1 MSNVDA
7 LLKDGNLNVS
17 VEVLVAVPN
26 PLPQKPP
33 LHPMSLPAISEVAEG
48 GSVEE
53 DEAAVVGSEAAV
65 EVIRTGI
72 PRGCGIEMFY
82 LFDSFTQF
90 SVQSGEEETFAEAV
104 RSIVGAFAQVKYVKQ
119 GIAFSRV
126 LLFVRFLYRPT
137 ITTFLTSEKPN
148 DRNNIV

>member
-1 MSNVDA
+1 MHLWSNKSTA
-7 LLKDGNLNVS
+7 
-17 VEVLVAVPN
+17 VLVSKMDIKADKVGEASAGVAVTNATTTMPVD
-26 PLPQKPP
+26 LAV
-33 LHPMSLPAISEVAEG
+33 M
-48 GSVEE
+48 VEE
-53 DEAAVVGSEAAV
+53 AVAVVGSEAAV

>member
-53 DEAAVVGSEAAV
+53 DEAAVVVSEVVFKGTGEGLV
-65 EVIRTGI
+65 EVTEEDLAEGMT
-72 PRGCGIEMFY
+72 EEV
-82 LFDSFTQF
+82 
-90 SVQSGEEETFAEAV
+90 SVGEAVSEGGSKIEETVVLVDLANNKADLAVQEAL
-104 RSIVGAFAQVKYVKQ
+104 VGTVDREEGMVAVVAASGK
-119 GIAFSRV
+119 FSFDTHCASV
-126 LLFVRFLYRPT
+126 V
-137 ITTFLTSEKPN
+137 
-148 DRNNIV
+148 

>member
-1 MSNVDA
+1 MHLWSNKSIA
-7 LLKDGNLNVS
+7 
-17 VEVLVAVPN
+17 VLVSKMDIKADKVGEASAGVAVTNATTTMPVD
-26 PLPQKPP
+26 LAV
-33 LHPMSLPAISEVAEG
+33 M
-48 GSVEE
+48 VEE
-53 DEAAVVGSEAAV
+53 AVAVVVVGSEAAV

-90 SVQSGEEETFAEAV
+90 SVQSGEEGTFAEAV

>member
-53 DEAAVVGSEAAV
+53 DEAAVVVSEAGFKGTGEGLV
-65 EVIRTGI
+65 EVTEEDLAEGMT
-72 PRGCGIEMFY
+72 EEV
-82 LFDSFTQF
+82 SA
-90 SVQSGEEETFAEAV
+90 GEAVSEGGSKIEETVVLVDLANNKADLAVQEAL
-104 RSIVGAFAQVKYVKQ
+104 VGTVDREEGMVAVVAASGK
-119 GIAFSRV
+119 FSFDTHCASV
-126 LLFVRFLYRPT
+126 V
-137 ITTFLTSEKPN
+137 
-148 DRNNIV
+148 

>member
-1 MSNVDA
+1 MTGVQRVA
-7 LLKDGNLNVS
+7 LPIL
-17 VEVLVAVPN
+17 
-26 PLPQKPP
+26 
-33 LHPMSLPAISEVAEG
+33 
-48 GSVEE
+48 
-53 DEAAVVGSEAAV
+53 

>member
-1 MSNVDA
+1 MHLWSNKSTA
-7 LLKDGNLNVS
+7 
-17 VEVLVAVPN
+17 VLVSKMDIKADKVGEASAGVAVTNATTTMPVD
-26 PLPQKPP
+26 LAV
-33 LHPMSLPAISEVAEG
+33 M
-48 GSVEE
+48 VEE
-53 DEAAVVGSEAAV
+53 AVVVVAV

>member
-1 MSNVDA
+1 MHLWSNKSTA
-7 LLKDGNLNVS
+7 
-17 VEVLVAVPN
+17 VLVSKMDIKADKVGEASAGVAVTNATTTMPVD
-26 PLPQKPP
+26 LAV
-33 LHPMSLPAISEVAEG
+33 M
-48 GSVEE
+48 VEE
-53 DEAAVVGSEAAV
+53 AVVAVVGSEAAV

-90 SVQSGEEETFAEAV
+90 SVQSGEETFAEAV

>member
-1 MSNVDA
+1 MHLWSNKSTA
-7 LLKDGNLNVS
+7 
-17 VEVLVAVPN
+17 VLVSKMDIKADKVGEASAGVAVTNATTTMPVD
-26 PLPQKPP
+26 L
-33 LHPMSLPAISEVAEG
+33 
-48 GSVEE
+48 
-53 DEAAVVGSEAAV
+53 AVVGSEAAV

>member
-1 MSNVDA
+1 MHLWSNKSTAA
-7 LLKDGNLNVS
+7 LVS
-17 VEVLVAVPN
+17 KMDIKADKVGEASAGVAVTNATTTMPVD
-26 PLPQKPP
+26 LAV
-33 LHPMSLPAISEVAEG
+33 M
-48 GSVEE
+48 VEE
-53 DEAAVVGSEAAV
+53 AVAVVVVGSEAAV

>member
-1 MSNVDA
+1 MHLWSNKSTA
-7 LLKDGNLNVS
+7 
-17 VEVLVAVPN
+17 VLVSKMDIKADKVGEASAGVAVTNATTTMPVD
-26 PLPQKPP
+26 LAV
-33 LHPMSLPAISEVAEG
+33 M
-48 GSVEE
+48 VEE
-53 DEAAVVGSEAAV
+53 AVAVVVVGSEAAV